1 MGLIIVQT
9 RLKCKSK
16 GGKNS
21 FSEIFGFIAQKWK
34 ALWADFREI
43 HTLFF
48 ICGSHKILIR
58 IVKYSVFFARTETD
72 CLCDPSFFGSDF
84 VLERI
89 LIMNHI
95 TDLPAIFGSDVFNE
109 TVMRQRLAPEVFLAW
124 RSCVT
129 GGTPL
134 PLDVANHIAEAMKEW
149 ATEKGATHY
158 THWFQP
164 MTGITAEKHDSF
176 LTPVGGGKVIMEFS
190 GKELVRGEPDASS
203 FPSGG
208 LRATFEARGYTAWD
222 PTSFAFVKDGSLFI
236 PTCFFSY
243 TGAALDKKTPLLRSI
258 DEVSREAMRILRLF
272 GDTESKRI
280 VPCVG
285 PEQEYFLIP
294 RDLYAQR
301 PDLRLTGRTLFG
313 APAPKGQEL
322 DDHYFGTIRTRVST
336 YMKDL
341 DEQLWRL
348 GVLSKTKHNEAAP
361 AQHEM
366 APIFSDVNSAC
377 DSNQLVMEIMKKC
390 AAKHNLVCLLHEK
403 PFNGITGSGK
413 HNNYSLSTDTGKNL
427 FRPGKTPM
435 QNAQFLLFLAAFLK
449 GVDEYQDWLR
459 CTAATAGNDH
469 RLGADEAPP
478 AIISVFLGDDLNAV
492 VDSIIEGCDY
502 QGPVKS
508 YMRVGVDVLP
518 NIPRD
523 TTDRNRTSPVAFTG
537 NKFEFRML
545 GASQSVADPNIV
557 LNTIMAEELGQFA
570 DELEKAEDFDAALH
584 DLVVREFRAH
594 KRIIFDGNGY
604 SDDWKKEAARRGL
617 SNLATTPEA
626 MGSFLSEKNIQLVT
640 KHRIFTEAEFRAR
653 CEIQMETYIK
663 TINIEA
669 LTSIDMIRHQI
680 LPAAMGYTER
690 LTRGILNKQQIGL
703 PKKAEMRLAKR
714 LSDACDK
721 LYDACEQLAED
732 LKKVPTDT
740 RKAAEYYGTVI
751 VADMSRAREQ
761 ADILEANTDKSLW
774 PYPTYSDLLFY

>member
-1 MGLIIVQT
+1 
-9 RLKCKSK
+9 
-16 GGKNS
+16 
-21 FSEIFGFIAQKWK
+21 
-34 ALWADFREI
+34 
-43 HTLFF
+43 
-48 ICGSHKILIR
+48 
-58 IVKYSVFFARTETD
+58 
-72 CLCDPSFFGSDF
+72 
-84 VLERI
+84 
-89 LIMNHI
+89 MNHI

-124 RSCVT
+124 RGCIT
-129 GGTPL
+129 NGTPL
-134 PLDVANHIAEAMKEW
+134 PLDVANHIAEAMKVW

-176 LTPVGGGKVIMEFS
+176 LTPVGGGKIIMEFS

-222 PTSFAFVKDGSLFI
+222 PTAFAFVKDGSLFI

-258 DEVSREAMRILRLF
+258 DEVSREAIRILRLF

-403 PFNGITGSGK
+403 PFSGITGSGK

-427 FRPGKTPM
+427 FSPGKTPM

-502 QGPVKS
+502 CGPVKMN
-508 YMRVGVDVLP
+508 MRVGVDVLP

-570 DELEKAEDFDAALH
+570 EELEKADDFDAALH
-584 DLVVREFRAH
+584 DLVVRVFRAH

-604 SDDWKKEAARRGL
+604 SDDWKREAAKRGL

-626 MGSFLSEKNIQLVT
+626 MGSFLSPKNIDLVT

-653 CEIQMETYIK
+653 WEIQLETYIK

-680 LPAAMGYTER
+680 LPAAMKYTEQ

-721 LYDACEQLAED
+721 LYDFCEQLAED
-732 LKKVPTDT
+732 LKKVPAETK
-740 RKAAEYYGTVI
+740 KAADYYGSVI
-751 VADMSRAREQ
+751 VADMNRAREQ
-761 ADILEANTDKSLW
+761 ADILEALTDKSIW